1 MSVKFEFINDVK
13 SDHVEAKIEELSEYS
28 EIVKNVDRHFKLNG
42 HITSKWEKA
51 LKHPEYQLLEEN
63 GTFKIRCSSDRIT
76 LVEIDN
82 KDIAENIVILMNL
95 AFREG
100 ARQIIEVV
108 KLL

>member
-1 MSVKFEFINDVK
+1 MNVKFEFINDVK
-13 SDHVEAKIEELSEYS
+13 SDPVEAKIEELSEYG

-51 LKHPEYQLLEEN
+51 LKQPEYELLEEN
-63 GTFKIRCSSDRIT
+63 GTFKIRSSDRIT

-82 KDIAENIVILMNL
+82 KDIAENIIILMNL

-100 ARQIIEVV
+100 AKQIIEVV
-108 KLL
+108 KVL